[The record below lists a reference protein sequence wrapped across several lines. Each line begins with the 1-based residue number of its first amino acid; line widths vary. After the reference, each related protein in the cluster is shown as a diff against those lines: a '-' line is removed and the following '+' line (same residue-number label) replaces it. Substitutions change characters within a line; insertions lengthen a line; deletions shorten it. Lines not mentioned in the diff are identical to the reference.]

1 MSSTS
6 DDIKQKD
13 AEQNGGEQEGG
24 EEQGLLS
31 HLFELRDRLLRSVL
45 SILVAFI
52 CLFPFSEELYSF
64 LAGPLLAHL
73 PEGTSMIA
81 IDVASPFLVPFKLV
95 LMLAIFIAVPMI
107 LYQMWA
113 FVAPGLYKNEKRL
126 VKPLLVSSTAL
137 FFCGVAFAYYVV
149 FPLIFGFF
157 TSIAPTGVEVSTD
170 IGRYL
175 DFVITI
181 FFAFGI
187 AFEVPIATILLVAM
201 GVTTPE
207 ALARKRPYF
216 IVGAF
221 VIGMILTPPDVIS
234 QTLLALPMWLLFEV
248 GIIFSRT
255 LLKKRAGDSPEA
267 DDPDGGPGNGSGGGD
282 DSPGGGAG
290 SPAAATSAA
299 TNPATKTSTP
309 AAAAGVRTITSEQ
322 MIAAAEA
329 RNRAAEEADAKAA
342 GDAAVDYGAHSDYVP
357 PSDDELEAE
366 LDRLDAED
374 QLTDAA
380 EQQVEP
386 DREGT
391 QGATAS
397 DTADGGSDS
406 SASDEQP
413 GKPG

>member
-1 MSSTS
+1 MSSTPDKLEAK
-6 DDIKQKD
+6 DD
-13 AEQNGGEQEGG
+13 EQEGG

-45 SILVAFI
+45 AVLVAFI

-95 LMLAIFIAVPMI
+95 LMLAIFAAVPVI

-221 VIGMILTPPDVIS
+221 VIGMVLTPPDVIS

-255 LLKKRAGDSPEA
+255 LLKKRPEDSPE
-267 DDPDGGPGNGSGGGD
+267 DDGPGGGGGGSGGG
-282 DSPGGGAG
+282 SPEDHPAAG
-290 SPAAATSAA
+290 STAVSKP
-299 TNPATKTSTP
+299 TSTP
-309 AAAAGVRTITSEQ
+309 AAAAAAGARTITSEE

-329 RNRAAEEADAKAA
+329 RNRAAESDGAI
-342 GDAAVDYGAHSDYVP
+342 DYGAHSDYLP

-374 QLTDAA
+374 DAEDDANDSADNSAQQAGATDA
-380 EQQVEP
+380 
-386 DREGT
+386 
-391 QGATAS
+391 S
-397 DTADGGSDS
+397 DSAGSDS
-406 SASDEQP
+406 GDD
-413 GKPG
+413 GKPTRADKPD